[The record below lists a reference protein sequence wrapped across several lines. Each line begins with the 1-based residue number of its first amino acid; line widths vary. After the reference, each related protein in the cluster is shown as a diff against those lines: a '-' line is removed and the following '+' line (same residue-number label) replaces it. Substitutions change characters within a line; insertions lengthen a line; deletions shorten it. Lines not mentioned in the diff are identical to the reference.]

1 MEGNYSEEIDNL
13 KTALSQRGDR
23 LTILETEQNSRVS
36 EVKNQVRWHDHSYVL
51 NRTPMCSCILFRLD
65 NIWWLKFTYYNQ
77 VAALQSEIEQ
87 HELGQKQLND
97 QNKQLTA
104 MLKEAQVGTFILYRY
119 RLYSRNCC

>member
-1 MEGNYSEEIDNL
+1 M
-13 KTALSQRGDR
+13 
-23 LTILETEQNSRVS
+23 
-36 EVKNQVRWHDHSYVL
+36 
-51 NRTPMCSCILFRLD
+51 
-65 NIWWLKFTYYNQ
+65 NIEWWWLKFTYYNQ